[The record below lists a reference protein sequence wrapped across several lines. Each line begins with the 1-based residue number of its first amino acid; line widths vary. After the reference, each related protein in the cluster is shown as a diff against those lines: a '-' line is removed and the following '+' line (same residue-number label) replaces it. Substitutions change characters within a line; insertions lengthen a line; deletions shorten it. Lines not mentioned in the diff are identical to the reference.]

1 MNLSVP
7 LHPFPGAPFDGLVA
21 GVTGPMDFSG
31 VPLDLRD
38 PDPVAT
44 RLATSQSPPIGH
56 FAWLRQVHG
65 TRVLHVEGTASGV
78 QGEADAMVTSTP
90 GVVLLTRHADCPPIV
105 VWDRE
110 HRAVGLAHSGRSGTV
125 ANIAGS
131 MVATMARTFRSASGE
146 LKASIGPGVRGCCY
160 AISEDTL
167 SEQERVLAAPFLERR
182 GGALYLDLHAMIA
195 SQLHR
200 CGVNEVYGAEE
211 AECTCCGITGYHSY
225 RRDKT
230 TMRFAALA
238 SILP

>member
-7 LHPFPGAPFDGLVA
+7 LHPFPGVPFDGLVT
-21 GVTGPMDFSG
+21 GVTAPTDLGG
-31 VPLDLRD
+31 APLDLRD
-38 PDPVAT
+38 PAPVIA
-44 RLATSQSPPIGH
+44 RLAATQSPRIGH

-65 TRVLHVEGTASGV
+65 TTVLLVEGTPSGI

-110 HRAVGLAHSGRSGTV
+110 NRAVGLAHSGRRGTV

-131 MVATMARTFRSASGE
+131 MVATMERTFRSKPGRM
-146 LKASIGPGVRGCCY
+146 KASIGPGVRACCY
-160 AISEDTL
+160 AIAEDTL
-167 SEQERVLAAPFLERR
+167 SERERELAAPFLQRL
-182 GGALYLDLHAMIA
+182 GGALYLDLHAMISA
-195 SQLHR
+195 QMQR
-200 CGVNEVYGAEE
+200 CGVDEVYGVED

>member
-7 LHPFPGAPFDGLVA
+7 LHPFPGAPFDGLVT
-21 GVTGPMDFSG
+21 GVTAPTDSG
-31 VPLDLRD
+31 GAPLDLRD
-38 PDPVAT
+38 PAPVIA
-44 RLATSQSPPIGH
+44 RLAATQSAPIGH

-65 TRVLHVEGTASGV
+65 TTVLPVEGTPSGI

-110 HRAVGLAHSGRSGTV
+110 NRAVGLAHSGRRGTV

-131 MVATMARTFRSASGE
+131 MVATMEQTFRSKHGE
-146 LKASIGPGVRGCCY
+146 LRASIGPGVRACCY

-167 SEQERVLAAPFLERR
+167 SERERVLAAPFLECHD
-182 GGALYLDLHAMIA
+182 GALYLDLHAMIA
-195 SQLHR
+195 AQLHR
-200 CGVNEVYGAEE
+200 CGVDEVFGAED

-238 SILP
+238 GILP